1 MVILNRILNV
11 LILLL
16 AIFAAAASW
25 LLHQRRAELRDRANL
40 LQKASLTA
48 LNTIEGDAND
58 DANWF
63 GTTHGGKNNKFVNE
77 NLTWEAYHKNSEATY
92 KTNLKELTSL
102 AEEVT
107 AHRNKLV
114 DAATAYATTSNFFPE
129 VADMNDKAAVL
140 SSQYRKY
147 DFDPSKDLHPQIL
160 THITNH
166 LTREAAFIA
175 QIEKF
180 GKSINKPVDT
190 VAIGDPKS
198 LVNKSYNTALEEFN
212 ANCGKLFTNRN
223 ALAEGFRNVVKASS
237 GARHTSKVNADLLV
251 SENPEDYN
259 AAMADFVAQDIKFFN
274 DELERL
280 AQTLEKNEKL
290 QAEVT
295 DLSGRLEQSQAMV
308 NDLKNKVGEREA
320 EIARLTKKVDELEA
334 ALGGGENVQLDAKI
348 IANVLEVNEKYSF
361 VVIDKGSEELVK
373 TRGIMLVHSNG
384 RYLCKIKIT
393 RVLPHHAVAEILSET
408 RADLPTIGDTCIVGR

>member
-25 LLHQRRAELRDRANL
+25 LLHQRRAELRDRAEL
-40 LQKASLTA
+40 LQKTSIAA
-48 LNTIEGDAND
+48 LKSIEGTADD
-58 DANWF
+58 DAGWF
-63 GTTHGGKNNKFVNE
+63 GTSHASNFKKE
-77 NLTWEAYHKNSEATY
+77 NLSWEKYHSAGKDTY
-92 KTNLKELTSL
+92 EKKTLKELTDL
-102 AEEVT
+102 ADEVA
-107 AHRNKLV
+107 AHRTKLA
-114 DAATAYATTSNFFPE
+114 DAATAYATTSRIFTE
-129 VADMNDKAAVL
+129 DADMKDKAGL
-140 SSQYRKY
+140 LNSQYKKF
-147 DFDPSKDLHPQIL
+147 DFDASKDIHPQVL

-166 LTREAAFIA
+166 LAREDAFIA
-175 QIEKF
+175 AIEKF

-198 LVNKSYNTALEEFN
+198 LGNKSYNTALDELN
-212 ANCGKLFTNRN
+212 TNCGKLFTNRN
-223 ALAEGFRNVVKASS
+223 ALAEGFRAAVKA
-237 GARHTSKVNADLLV
+237 ATSPRYNSQVNADLLI

-259 AAMADFVAQDIKFFN
+259 AAMADFVAKDIKHFN

-280 AQTLEKNEKL
+280 AQTLEKNERL
-290 QAEVT
+290 QAEVA

-308 NDLKNKVGEREA
+308 NDLKNKVGECNA

-334 ALGGGENVQLDAKI
+334 ALNVGDTVQLDAKI

-361 VVIDKGSEELVK
+361 VVIDKGSEDDVK

-393 RVLPHHAVAEILSET
+393 RVLPHHSVAEILSET
-408 RADLPTIGDTCIVGR
+408 RADIPTIGDTCIVGR

>member
-25 LLHQRRAELRDRANL
+25 LLHQRRAELRDRADL

-48 LNTIEGDAND
+48 LKSIEGNSEDPS
-58 DANWF
+58 WF
-63 GTTHGGKNNKFVNE
+63 GTQHGDKFKKE
-77 NLTWEAYHKNSEATY
+77 NLSWEAYHRDSKDKFEN
-92 KTNLKELTSL
+92 KTLKELTGL
-102 AEEVT
+102 AEEVA
-107 AHRNKLV
+107 AHRTKLA
-114 DAATAYATTSNFFPE
+114 DAATSYATASRIFTE
-129 VADMNDKAAVL
+129 VADMKEKTTLLN
-140 SSQYRKY
+140 SQYQKF
-147 DFDPSKDLHPQIL
+147 DFDPSKDIHPQVVA
-160 THITNH
+160 HITSH
-166 LTREAAFIA
+166 LTREDSFIA
-175 QIEKF
+175 AIEKF

-198 LVNKSYNTALEEFN
+198 LVNKSYNTALDEFN
-212 ANCGKLFTNRN
+212 THCGKLFINRT
-223 ALAEGFRNVVKASS
+223 ALAEGYRNAVKAATS
-237 GARHTSKVNADLLV
+237 ARYTSQVNADLLA

-259 AAMADFVAQDIKFFN
+259 AAMADFVAKDIKHFN

-280 AQTLEKNEKL
+280 AQTLEKNERL

-348 IANVLEVNEKYSF
+348 VANVLEVNEKYSF

-373 TRGIMLVHSNG
+373 TRGVMLVHSNG